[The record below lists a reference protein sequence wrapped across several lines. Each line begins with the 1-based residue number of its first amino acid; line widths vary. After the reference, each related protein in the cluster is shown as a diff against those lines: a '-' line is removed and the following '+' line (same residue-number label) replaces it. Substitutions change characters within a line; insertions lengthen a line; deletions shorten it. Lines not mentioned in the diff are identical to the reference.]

1 MHGTSAD
8 GLLAQSQLRLLDAL
22 ARPILLADAG
32 GRRTYQTPALRQY
45 LDQVSIDEYRRLDR
59 EIEHMVARLSA
70 WLRVVGRPP
79 CQFPVVVCR
88 EVSTPYS
95 NYQLRGVLLSPDLV
109 GSKPGGILLELE
121 QTGVRAVRLEDLRT
135 RYRLT
140 GREAE
145 VACLLARGLSDRDV
159 ASRLCISLRTVEHH
173 TAHVLHKLGVASRA
187 AVAALLAVAG
197 G

>member
-32 GRRTYQTPALRQY
+32 GRRVYQTPALRQY
-45 LDQVSIDEYRRLDR
+45 LDQLTIDEYRRLHR
-59 EIEHMVARLSA
+59 EIEHMVARLSIQ
-70 WLRVVGRPP
+70 LRPMGRAP
-79 CQFPVVVCR
+79 CRFPVVLCR
-88 EVSTPYS
+88 EVSTASS

-109 GSKPGGILLELE
+109 GSEPGGILVELE
-121 QTGVRAVRLEDLRT
+121 QTGVRPVRLEDLRT
-135 RYRLT
+135 RFRLT

-145 VACLLARGLSDRDV
+145 VACLVARGLSDRDV
-159 ASRLCISLRTVEHH
+159 ALRLCISLRTVEHH
-173 TAHVLHKLGVASRA
+173 TGHVLQKLGVASRA
-187 AVAALLAVAG
+187 AVAALLAMAG